1 MGAGLDSMPG
11 SSLERG
17 KGGCCVSGME
27 AAGDIRR
34 GDQRHQ
40 FLIVRTALA
49 QVAIE
54 IDLHKLDESESP

>member
-1 MGAGLDSMPG
+1 
-11 SSLERG
+11 
-17 KGGCCVSGME
+17 ME

-54 IDLHKLDESESP
+54 IDLHKLDESESL